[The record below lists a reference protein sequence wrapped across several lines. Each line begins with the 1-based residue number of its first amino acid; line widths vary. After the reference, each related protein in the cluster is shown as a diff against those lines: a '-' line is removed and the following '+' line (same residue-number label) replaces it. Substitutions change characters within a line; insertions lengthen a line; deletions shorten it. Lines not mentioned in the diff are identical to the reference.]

1 MRRTA
6 LAGEIGRPFIIVV
19 VVTLTS
25 MFAVSAAMWTL
36 ATHISQAPL
45 SDPFVA
51 YADIFPS
58 QHVSISD
65 LEARGFFCVV
75 EVLPTPAD
83 LFETCQLDLP
93 NGAIS
98 AINLSL
104 WDSVVVTLTF
114 SLGGG
119 AATVGDLALML
130 GNPEIQV
137 SGRRV
142 NLNWREP
149 HIAGWAWPED
159 GQFTYFEPVRQV
171 SFGR

>member
-1 MRRTA
+1 
-6 LAGEIGRPFIIVV
+6 LAGEIDGLHYRCSGDA
-19 VVTLTS
+19 LS
-25 MFAVSAAMWTL
+25 MFAVSAMWT
-36 ATHISQAPL
+36 ATHIRQAPL

-51 YADIFPS
+51 YRFVPVNTWYFRLGSAWFLLCS
-58 QHVSISD
+58 
-65 LEARGFFCVV
+65 G
-75 EVLPTPAD
+75 VLPTPAVYSKLVNLIAKWSD
-83 LFETCQLDLP
+83 LWYQLSC
-93 NGAIS
+93 GIAS
-98 AINLSL
+98 
-104 WDSVVVTLTF
+104 VVTLTF